1 MTHASPDSR
10 VAQLLTYAGTLP
22 LIGCAL
28 LAWVPSLADGTV
40 SAPAWSTTTIALAY
54 AAVIASF
61 IAGIHWAAS
70 LFFAERCGRLPMIA
84 SNVAALFAWS
94 TLLLGDARLGCL
106 LLVPCF
112 ASLLAVDHGLYSKGV
127 LPPWFFRLRRNA
139 TLIVASALLLV
150 SFAPR

>member
-1 MTHASPDSR
+1 MTHASPNPR
-10 VAQLLTYAGTLP
+10 LAQGLTYAGTLP
-22 LIGCAL
+22 LIACAL
-28 LAWVPSLADGTV
+28 LAWAPSLAGSSEV
-40 SAPAWSTTTIALAY
+40 ANAPTIALAY

-70 LFFAERCGRLPMIA
+70 LFFAARCGHLPMIA

-112 ASLLAVDHGLYSKGV
+112 MSLLAIDHGLRTKGV
-127 LPPWFFRLRRNA
+127 LPGWFFALRRNA

-150 SFAPR
+150 AFAPR

>member
-10 VAQLLTYAGTLP
+10 LAQLLTYAGTLP
-22 LIGCAL
+22 LIACAV
-28 LAWVPSLADGTV
+28 LAWAPSLAGDADV
-40 SAPAWSTTTIALAY
+40 ANAPTIALAY

-84 SNVAALFAWS
+84 SNVAALFAWC

-112 ASLLAVDHGLYSKGV
+112 ASLLAIDHGLYAKAV

-150 SFAPR
+150 AFAPR

>member
-10 VAQLLTYAGTLP
+10 LAQLLTYAGTLP
-22 LIGCAL
+22 LIACAV
-28 LAWVPSLADGTV
+28 LAWAPSLAGGADV
-40 SAPAWSTTTIALAY
+40 ANATTIALAY

-84 SNVAALFAWS
+84 SNVAALFAWC

-112 ASLLAVDHGLYSKGV
+112 ASLLAIDHGLYAKAV
-127 LPPWFFRLRRNA
+127 LLPWFFRLRRNA